1 MQAFRPVCCPTPWS
15 SPLAVWSQLSYLT
28 LRYFSSQ
35 FVEERLGLNLAKCFL
50 TCLEQCV
57 HWRVSVHL
65 NHCLAKCLYLHLCL
79 SACQC
84 IDQRLA
90 SMMNSFSTSVLTS
103 FTTTTLVDF
112 QRVCSALSRPAPSK
126 SIFVSQQSIVLAYR
140 KLSGL
145 ACGTKSFAVFRE
157 LY

>member
-28 LRYFSSQ
+28 LRYFPSQ

-57 HWRVSVHL
+57 HWHVSLHL
-65 NHCLAKCLYLHLCL
+65 NQCLAKCLHLHLCL

-90 SMMNSFSTSVLTS
+90 SMMASFSTSVLTS
-103 FTTTTLVDF
+103 TTAGLCVNTARLSESLLSTLSTSTKQEYF
-112 QRVCSALSRPAPSK
+112 RVSTINCASLSQVVWS
-126 SIFVSQQSIVLAYR
+126 SMWH
-140 KLSGL
+140 
-145 ACGTKSFAVFRE
+145 
-157 LY
+157 